1 MLFGG
6 TARSRGARAPD
17 SRPSGRAGVSG
28 ELETAVKGKDGR
40 RGGRADHGDLGRRRL
55 DLACLGRNGLPHAAT
70 THCGADGTGYPATG
84 GLWAGAGQWP
94 RCVRIFA
101 ITSGCSIF
109 GMCAI
114 RAASQSHAEK
124 TSKFRFNVEA
134 KPRVPPPEERANQV
148 RPSLHMA
155 GSRVLL
161 VDGMQAAAECDQ

>member
-1 MLFGG
+1 M
-6 TARSRGARAPD
+6 
-17 SRPSGRAGVSG
+17 
-28 ELETAVKGKDGR
+28 
-40 RGGRADHGDLGRRRL
+40 
-55 DLACLGRNGLPHAAT
+55 
-70 THCGADGTGYPATG
+70 
-84 GLWAGAGQWP
+84 
-94 RCVRIFA
+94 
-101 ITSGCSIF
+101 TSGCSIF